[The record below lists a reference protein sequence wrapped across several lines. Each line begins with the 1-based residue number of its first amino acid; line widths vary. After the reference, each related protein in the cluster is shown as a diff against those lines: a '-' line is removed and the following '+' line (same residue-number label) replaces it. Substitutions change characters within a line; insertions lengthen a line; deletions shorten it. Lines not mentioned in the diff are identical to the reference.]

1 MPSVHGRF
9 FFYDDFCFRCA
20 PLSESNPFQLRWRIA
35 GGIEMI
41 ESNGPRL
48 RTSTKRGCGLPASQ
62 ILGEVARHDVRCDS
76 RSRSSQPQPAPRFLD
91 PRLRI
96 LAAEAFQKCFD
107 GWLSAIPRGYF

>member
-1 MPSVHGRF
+1 
-9 FFYDDFCFRCA
+9 
-20 PLSESNPFQLRWRIA
+20 
-35 GGIEMI
+35 MI

-107 GWLSAIPRGYF
+107 GWLSAIPRGYFSRHTAWPRNLLGLWRGVVRGLS